1 MNWTNIYV
9 FSKRLVVYFMTSIV
23 LLFLFFLFA
32 ALYHYIISPKTTREG
47 MLVKY
52 ENVKIGL
59 KDSVHEKKVLN
70 NSNYIKM
77 LETENEDSAEF
88 YFRKLLNSL
97 DSSDFK
103 GR

>member
-1 MNWTNIYV
+1 MNRTNIYV
-9 FSKRLVVYFMTSIV
+9 FSKRLVVFFMTTIV
-23 LLFLFFLFA
+23 LIFLFFLFA

-59 KDSVHEKKVLN
+59 KDSVHEKKVLK

-77 LETENEDSAEF
+77 LETENGDSAEF